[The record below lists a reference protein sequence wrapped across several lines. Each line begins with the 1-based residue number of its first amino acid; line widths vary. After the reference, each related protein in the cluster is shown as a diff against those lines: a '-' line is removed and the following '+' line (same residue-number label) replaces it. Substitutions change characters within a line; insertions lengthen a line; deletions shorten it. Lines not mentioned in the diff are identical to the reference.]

1 MFGWG
6 LQALEIAL
14 LPEVKTVSP
23 QLVYNISVC
32 YWNIIRPLV
41 RPPGR
46 VLTCNHTK
54 ENLCFSPLLKA
65 CTETHHA
72 LTDNCSCAR
81 VRRGTWWG
89 R

>member
-1 MFGWG
+1 M
-6 LQALEIAL
+6 QALEIAL

-46 VLTCNHTK
+46 GLTCNHTK
-54 ENLCFSPLLKA
+54 ENLCFSP
-65 CTETHHA
+65 
-72 LTDNCSCAR
+72 
-81 VRRGTWWG
+81 
-89 R
+89 